1 MIKGRGGAGRGQGR
15 KPVDVTLKREVKA
28 IRLPAWIWQWI
39 DQQENDRGH
48 VIEEALKQHYQIS
61 LGDELKDVE
70 QGEQ

>member
-48 VIEEALKQHYQIS
+48 VIEEALRQYYKITPPTTE
-61 LGDELKDVE
+61 GE
-70 QGEQ
+70 QG